1 MCGRMTSPE
10 DWSEIRIRLRIAE
23 ERLDGFAPSYNVAP
37 SIAVPVVTA
46 TARGRRLDTMR
57 WGLVPAWATDVKI
70 GYSTFNARA
79 ETVASRPAFR
89 AAWVAHRRCLVLAGG
104 FYEWRRTDRQPFFV
118 SLSDRGAGPMTFAGL
133 WEERIG
139 RDGEILRSC
148 TIITTHANALMET
161 IHDRMPAILGA
172 EQWAAWL
179 DEVPIADAAALLGPY
194 PPESMSAWP
203 VDRRVGN
210 VRNDDPQL
218 PAPIELS

>member
-46 TARGRRLDTMR
+46 NARGRRLDTMR

-89 AAWVAHRRCLVLAGG
+89 AAWLAHRRCLVLAGG

-118 SLSDRGAGPMTFAGL
+118 TLSERDAGPMTFAGL
-133 WEERIG
+133 WDEKVG
-139 RDGEILRSC
+139 RDGEVLRSC
-148 TIITTHANALMET
+148 TIITTHANALMQT
-161 IHDRMPAILGA
+161 IHDRMPVILGA

-179 DEVPIADAAALLGPY
+179 DEAPVADAAALLTPY

-218 PAPIELS
+218 PAPIEVS